1 MSDHPTSQELFEAAA
16 HNATDITYRHVATCL
31 RCQVLLSRLREGLV
45 GPADPSP
52 ATVAA
57 LREAAPTVRLGA
69 SNEIAHSP
77 AEGDVWR
84 TRAPGSLLVWIRRVV
99 DDDTVDAVPLTLD
112 SDVADNMS
120 LVVGSHDTPW
130 GCEAVLILDYRTH
143 VHVDALVE
151 KVGSIDAATAVEVM
165 LNNDVEPL
173 AGDTGTP
180 ILDPN
185 DQRIEY
191 RDKLRFELSTYAP
204 SIWAKSHPTTPD
216 YWDVPRDDLSLRLD
230 GIAYIEWPGFARMV
244 APGIEVVPRLKCSYL
259 GSVVLVCRLS
269 DPAYLTNTAQ
279 IIDACRSMVAEE
291 DDADAVAVFAATPRQ
306 EALVVRRADM
316 RSAIGLPSGA
326 SVAPGPYLS
335 DLPLVDILFKHFDRY
350 AFAISW
356 SADSEMPD
364 IRQRDLG
371 VLASEQVQV
380 SAENVAAKGRAA
392 HQLAKKIGYSN
403 AVQDLGSVEA
413 FLLQAARGEIESALQ
428 GLIEDDDR

>member
-1 MSDHPTSQELFEAAA
+1 MSDHLTSQELLEAAA
-16 HNATDITYRHVATCL
+16 HNAADVTDRHVATCL
-31 RCQVLLSRLREGLV
+31 SCQVLISRLREGLL
-45 GPADPSP
+45 GPVDPSP
-52 ATVAA
+52 ATITA
-57 LREAAPTVRLGA
+57 LGEVGPTVRLSF
-69 SNEIAHSP
+69 SNEIADSP

-84 TRAPGSLLVWIRRVV
+84 TRAPGSLLIWIRRIV
-99 DDDTVDAVPLTLD
+99 DDDTVEAVPVTLD
-112 SDVADNMS
+112 PDVADNMS

-143 VHVDALVE
+143 VHANALAE
-151 KVGSIDAATAVEVM
+151 KVGSIDAATAVRVM
-165 LNNDVEPL
+165 LDNDVEPP
-173 AGDTGTP
+173 AGHTGTP

-185 DQRIEY
+185 DQRVEY

-204 SIWAKSHPTTPD
+204 SIWAKSHPPTPD
-216 YWDVPRDDLSLRLD
+216 YWDVPRDELSLRLD
-230 GIAYIEWPGFARMV
+230 GITYIEWPGIARMV
-244 APGIEVVPRLKCSYL
+244 APGIELVPCLKCAYL

-269 DPAYLTNTAQ
+269 DPAYLANTDQ
-279 IIDACRSMVAEE
+279 IIDACRSVVAEE
-291 DDADAVAVFAATPRQ
+291 DDADAVAVFAADPRQ

-326 SVAPGPYLS
+326 PVAPGPYLS

-380 SAENVAAKGRAA
+380 SAKRIAAKGRAA
-392 HQLAKKIGYSN
+392 HQVAKKTGYSN
-403 AVQDLGSVEA
+403 AVQDLGPVEA

-428 GLIEDDDR
+428 GLIKDEDR

>member
-1 MSDHPTSQELFEAAA
+1 MSDHPSSKELFEAAA
-16 HNATDITYRHVATCL
+16 HNATDVTDSHVATCL
-31 RCQVLLSRLREGLV
+31 RCQVLISRLREGLL

-57 LREAAPTVRLGA
+57 LREAAPTVRLSA
-69 SNEIAHSP
+69 SDEIVHSP

-84 TRAPGSLLVWIRRVV
+84 TRAPASLLVWIRRVV
-99 DDDTVDAVPLTLD
+99 DDDTVEAVPVTLD
-112 SDVADNMS
+112 SDVADDMS
-120 LVVGSHDTPW
+120 LVVGSHETPW
-130 GCEAVLILDYRTH
+130 GCEAVLILDYRSH
-143 VHVDALVE
+143 VHVNALGE
-151 KVGSIDAATAVEVM
+151 KVGAIDAVSAVQDM
-165 LNNDVEPL
+165 LDSDVESL
-173 AGDTGTP
+173 ASHTGTP

-191 RDKLRFELSTYAP
+191 RDKLRFELSNYAP
-204 SIWAKSHPTTPD
+204 SIWATSHPTTPD
-216 YWDVPRDDLSLRLD
+216 YRDVPRDELSLRLD
-230 GIAYIEWPGFARMV
+230 GIAYIEWPGLVRMV
-244 APGIEVVPRLKCSYL
+244 APGIELVPCLKCAYL
-259 GSVVLVCRLS
+259 GSVVLVCSLS
-269 DPAYLTNTAQ
+269 DPSYLTNTDQ
-279 IIDACRSMVAEE
+279 VIDACRSMVAEE
-291 DDADAVAVFAATPRQ
+291 DDADAVAVFAATPEQ

-326 SVAPGPYLS
+326 PVAPGPYLS

-356 SADSEMPD
+356 SADNEMPD

-392 HQLAKKIGYSN
+392 HQLAKRIGYSS
-403 AVQDLGSVEA
+403 AVQDLGQVEA

-428 GLIEDDDR
+428 GLIEDEDR